1 MTDAQRP
8 SGDRGDPLLRT
19 VADNWDEIQ
28 RLADQQQRE
37 RLLGLINGTIQPDRA
52 EARAALADELLDL
65 LPPGHPVIRLLR
77 AGVMYRRQEG
87 TGAAALDLN
96 LDRRPEPVSRPAS
109 DTDTVPVTI
118 YLADEQI
125 HAQVEK
131 AVAVL
136 LATAGLYIKDWD
148 DPVAGSWF
156 RRMAAG
162 AKEAMQSPAGHEAM
176 LAVGHALDSRLILA
190 QDAEV
195 TARLLQ
201 NLGPVLGALQPTK
214 NAVIRVGALLIV
226 KVDWTVNIF
235 QLSAAQQIRLDH
247 HPQLASS
254 PHEIMA
260 VLNLV
265 PGDRP
270 ADNLDQVQGINP
282 PRASNHL
289 R

>member
-8 SGDRGDPLLRT
+8 GGDRDDPLLRA
-19 VADNWDEIQ
+19 VSDNWDEIQ
-28 RLADQQQRE
+28 RLAGQQQRE
-37 RLLGLINGTIQPDRA
+37 RLLGLINGTMQPDRA

-77 AGVMYRRQEG
+77 AGVMYRRQNATG
-87 TGAAALDLN
+87 TAALNLN
-96 LDRRPEPVSRPAS
+96 LDRRPEAASRPAS

-118 YLADEQI
+118 YMADEQI

-131 AVAVL
+131 AVEVL

-148 DPVAGSWF
+148 DPIAGSWF
-156 RRMAAG
+156 RRLTAG
-162 AKEAMQSPAGHEAM
+162 AKEAMQSSVGHEAM
-176 LAVGHALDSRLILA
+176 LAAGHALDSRLVLA

-214 NAVIRVGALLIV
+214 DAVIRVGALLIV

-235 QLSAAQQIRLDH
+235 QLSAAQQVRLDH
-247 HPQLASS
+247 HPQFASS
-254 PHEIMA
+254 PHEIMT

-270 ADNLDQVQGINP
+270 TENVNQVQGINP
-282 PRASNHL
+282 PKASSHL

>member
-8 SGDRGDPLLRT
+8 SGDRGDPLLRA

-37 RLLGLINGTIQPDRA
+37 RLLGLINGTIATRPCRS
-52 EARAALADELLDL
+52 ARRPRRRTAR
-65 LPPGHPVIRLLR
+65 PPPARSSGHPPAEGWRHVPQAGRPR
-77 AGVMYRRQEG
+77 A
-87 TGAAALDLN
+87 TAALDLN

-131 AVAVL
+131 AVEVL

-176 LAVGHALDSRLILA
+176 LAAGHALDSRLILA

-214 NAVIRVGALLIV
+214 DAVIRVGALLIV

-235 QLSAAQQIRLDH
+235 QLSAAQQVRLDH

-254 PHEIMA
+254 PHEIAAALQLASKEAA
-260 VLNLV
+260 VES
-265 PGDRP
+265 
-270 ADNLDQVQGINP
+270 AE
-282 PRASNHL
+282 
-289 R
+289 